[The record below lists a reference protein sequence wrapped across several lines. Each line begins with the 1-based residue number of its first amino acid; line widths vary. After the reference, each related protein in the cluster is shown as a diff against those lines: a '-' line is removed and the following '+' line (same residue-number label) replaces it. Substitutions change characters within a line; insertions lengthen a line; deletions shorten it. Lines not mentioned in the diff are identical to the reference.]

1 MSLAV
6 KRGALIVFEDCDRS
20 GKSTQV
26 EHTQVEQQQV
36 VEQQPVQVEQQQVQV
51 EQQQVQVEQQAE
63 AQAAEP
69 HAGDRRPEQAPI
81 LVGEE
86 PPARRV
92 VREREYPPE
101 VLTLAESLSAV
112 FPSTPLAYLKYRSE
126 DLVGRDAAIAR
137 LTDELLENPRPPEG
151 WAEAA
156 SEEVEEK
163 VAGPSGG
170 SPAARQSPVRVWE
183 RWERW
188 EQLQSMFP
196 VVCPDH
202 LLALVTAITGEQRVG
217 EEVTGADNSGFQQ
230 VVEGLWAP
238 RTPPPTRKQ
247 W

>member
-51 EQQQVQVEQQAE
+51 EQQAE
-63 AQAAEP
+63 TQAAEP

-92 VREREYPPE
+92 ARRERQYPPE

-137 LTDELLENPRPPEG
+137 LTDELLENPTPPEG
-151 WAEAA
+151 WAELATV
-156 SEEVEEK
+156 EVEEP

-202 LLALVTAITGEQRVG
+202 LLALVTAITGKQRVG